1 MLSERMYVRCP
12 ADIESA
18 TDPRVF
24 VCGQVIR
31 IDDFKK
37 TVTVKIHDPFHFLL
51 FFEDMPKGSIDVPI
65 SMVDHCSLFIGT
77 DVIVKGELCKIL
89 SEQCTCAQNISHC
102 ADQERRYSG
111 RWCGNCEGFQ

>member
-51 FFEDMPKGSIDVPI
+51 FLQHNHA
-65 SMVDHCSLFIGT
+65 VDLTQVLIR
-77 DVIVKGELCKIL
+77 
-89 SEQCTCAQNISHC
+89 Q
-102 ADQERRYSG
+102 
-111 RWCGNCEGFQ
+111 